1 MRGRTYFAVGRRLL
15 PALLVVAAVA
25 ADASGAYG
33 LARAALLAAVPLTAV
48 AAITAFGACLEN
60 RRDTVAMV
68 QAILSSL
75 VVVLLVLSCALRSSA
90 IQGVPHAAVS
100 SLIAAL
106 GVMAFK
112 GFVAGIPL
120 VRRVSQFWPAKP

>member
-1 MRGRTYFAVGRRLL
+1 MGRRLL
-15 PALLVVAAVA
+15 PALLVVAAAA

-48 AAITAFGACLEN
+48 AAITAFGDCLEN
-60 RRDTVAMV
+60 RRETAAML

-75 VVVLLVLSCALRSSA
+75 VVVLLVALLRAAQSA

-106 GVMAFK
+106 GVLPFK

-120 VRRVSQFWPAKP
+120 VRRSRKFWPAKP